1 MCRECDVRCGSDDGN
16 GSAEPRRL
24 PESSTPPPRHAV
36 DTVTSDR
43 RAIAMVL
50 AAERALG
57 RRPEEMPHNNP
68 GFDVR
73 TTTADGRTIFIEVKG
88 RVMGADTFFVTRNE
102 VTTGRNAGKEHR
114 LALVAVSPEGPEHD
128 QLRYIVDA
136 FRHWNF
142 GLFAATGIE
151 AKWRDVWEA
160 GGAPV

>member
-1 MCRECDVRCGSDDGN
+1 
-16 GSAEPRRL
+16 
-24 PESSTPPPRHAV
+24 
-36 DTVTSDR
+36 
-43 RAIAMVL
+43 MVL